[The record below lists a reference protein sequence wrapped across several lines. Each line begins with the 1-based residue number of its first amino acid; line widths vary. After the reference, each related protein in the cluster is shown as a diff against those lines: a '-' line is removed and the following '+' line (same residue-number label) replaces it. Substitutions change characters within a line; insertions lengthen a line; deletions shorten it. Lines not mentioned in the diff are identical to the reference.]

1 MVQTKRLRVSYE
13 YDDAVIHNCS
23 FFDPLL
29 KKKCDR
35 KACFCWGFDARSKSI
50 GNVIL
55 ERRSGISTQH
65 DES

>member
-1 MVQTKRLRVSYE
+1 MRNMKI
-13 YDDAVIHNCS
+13 VIHNCS

-35 KACFCWGFDARSKSI
+35 KACYYWGFDVRSKSI
-50 GNVIL
+50 GIVIL
-55 ERRSGISTQH
+55 ERRSSISTLH